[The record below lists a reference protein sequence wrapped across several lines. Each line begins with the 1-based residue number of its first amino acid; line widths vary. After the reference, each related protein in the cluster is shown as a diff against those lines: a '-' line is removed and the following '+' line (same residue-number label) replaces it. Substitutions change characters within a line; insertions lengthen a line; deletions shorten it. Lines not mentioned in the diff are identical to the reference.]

1 MTTKTWGPPTWI
13 FLHCLAH
20 KIKEEH
26 FKELKGKIIELI
38 VKICRNLPCPEC
50 AQHASIVMKH
60 LKSENIHTKSDLE
73 EMLFIFHNM
82 VNERLEKNLYDE
94 EELKM
99 YDNYIFSVV
108 IQNFFN
114 SWKNFP
120 HSQQMINNNFHKNIL
135 LRSLNNFFTIHF
147 HKFDL

>member
-26 FKELKGKIIELI
+26 FINLKETIINLI
-38 VKICRNLPCPEC
+38 IKICKNLPCPEC
-50 AQHASIVMKH
+50 AEHASLIMKH
-60 LKSENIHTKSDLE
+60 LKAENIHNKDDLK
-73 EMLFIFHNM
+73 EMLFIFHNI
-82 VNERLEKNLYDE
+82 VNERLEKEMYSED
-94 EELKM
+94 ELKM

-108 IQNFFN
+108 IQNFLN

-120 HSQQMINNNFHKNIL
+120 HSQQMINNNFHRNLL
-135 LRSLNNFFTIHF
+135 LRSLTNFLKQHF